1 MPGSEMKVA
10 ALVYR
15 YQHRQELFHPRDKRE
30 PKFLGIMLT
39 PTGLD
44 RLATAPVVE
53 VDEDADE

>member
-1 MPGSEMKVA
+1 MEKRA
-10 ALVYR
+10 R
-15 YQHRQELFHPRDKRE
+15 NRQPLFHPRDKRE

-44 RLATAPVVE
+44 RLASAPLME